1 MVFNKQETY
10 PAVTTSANNS
20 TYYQNSYSQQS
31 PEHNIG
37 HYTNSNSS
45 YDRSQSNDYNKRS
58 ASLKAKTSYAGE
70 G

>member
-10 PAVTTSANNS
+10 PVVTTSANNS

-37 HYTNSNSS
+37 HYTNSNSN
-45 YDRSQSNDYNKRS
+45 YDRNQTNDFNKRS
-58 ASLKAKTSYAGE
+58 ASLKTKTSYTGE